1 MIDVEVLFGG
11 GISPQCLRFARLAAV
26 GDRRA
31 LDALLG
37 DDPYGERDTLRPV
50 VVNMMEVVLVALA
63 DRLLAERRDFGV

>member
-1 MIDVEVLFGG
+1 MG
-11 GISPQCLRFARLAAV
+11 QYAAV